1 VTNITIREI
10 LNDGQV
16 RDENVTFV
24 VLRRRIYFDARNFA
38 TSQSVF
44 HTLVDTHARAQEH
57 N

>member
-1 VTNITIREI
+1 MT
-10 LNDGQV
+10 V
-16 RDENVTFV
+16 RCGTKMSRSWCYGEE
-24 VLRRRIYFDARNFA
+24 FDFNARNFA